1 MIVHVKKM
9 PPIVGQLGC
18 MTIKKGRRRWMDQM
32 QSMVENITLVRE
44 FKSRFIMLMAID
56 VQIVS

>member
-1 MIVHVKKM
+1 
-9 PPIVGQLGC
+9 
-18 MTIKKGRRRWMDQM
+18 MDQM